1 MKGIPFKRLS
11 DRWKADPAFRQE
23 YERIGPEMEL
33 AFQLAEARRR
43 AGLSQAELAR
53 RMGTSQSTIA
63 RLEAGRGLPSSRTLT
78 RFAEA
83 TGARIQIHV
92 VPAE

>member
-1 MKGIPFKRLS
+1 MKTIPFKKLS
-11 DRWKADPAFRQE
+11 DRWKADPTFRRE
-23 YERIGPEMEL
+23 YDRIGPEMEL

-43 AGLSQAELAR
+43 AGLSQAELAK

-83 TGARIQIHV
+83 TGARVRIQV
-92 VPAE
+92 LPAE

>member
-1 MKGIPFKRLS
+1 VKTIPFKQVF
-11 DRWKADPAFRQE
+11 DRWMKDPEFRHE
-23 YERIGPEMEL
+23 YERIGPAMEL

-43 AGLSQAELAR
+43 AGLSQAELAQ

-63 RLEAGRGLPSSRTLT
+63 RLENGRGLPSARTLT

-83 TGARIQIHV
+83 TGARIHIQV